1 MAIKKEKTVLVQAR
15 IPASLHKVL
24 EQRAGEEIVSIAD
37 LVRRA
42 ILFTEDQR
50 AKKGKSK

>member
-1 MAIKKEKTVLVQAR
+1 MAIKKEKTVLVQTR

-24 EQRAGEEIVSIAD
+24 EQRAAEEIVSVAA

-42 ILFTEDQR
+42 ILFTEENR
-50 AKKGKSK
+50 AKKGKH